1 LTKKKL
7 GTLQGIFIGA
17 FCPHEIIM
25 KAEIID
31 GNLVL
36 TLPLEKPTPSASGKT
51 LVVASTHGNQKTS
64 VEVDGK
70 IVTVGVNAYISN
82 K

>member
-1 LTKKKL
+1 
-7 GTLQGIFIGA
+7 
-17 FCPHEIIM
+17 M

-64 VEVDGK
+64 LQIEGK
-70 IVTVGVNAYISN
+70 VVTVGVNAYISA

>member
-1 LTKKKL
+1 
-7 GTLQGIFIGA
+7 
-17 FCPHEIIM
+17 M

-36 TLPLEKPTPSASGKT
+36 TLPLEKPTASASGKT
-51 LVVASTHGNQKTS
+51 LVVASTHGNQKTQLLI
-64 VEVDGK
+64 EGK
-70 IVTVGVNAYISN
+70 IVTVGVNAYISA

>member
-1 LTKKKL
+1 MD
-7 GTLQGIFIGA
+7 A
-17 FCPHEIIM
+17 
-25 KAEIID
+25 
-31 GNLVL
+31 
-36 TLPLEKPTPSASGKT
+36 
-51 LVVASTHGNQKTS
+51 HGNQKTC